1 MESMAYVHYSSPVA
15 GAEFYTVGELR
26 FHQKY
31 PLPSSGIYS
40 VNNVCETLH
49 IVWISS

>member
-1 MESMAYVHYSSPVA
+1 MESMAYIYYSSPVA
-15 GAEFYTVGELR
+15 GAEFYTVGDLR

-40 VNNVCETLH
+40 VNNVCKVT
-49 IVWISS
+49 